1 MNVTLQRLFKIS
13 FFIYFCNYDATIAD
27 LLVPNQPINTD
38 FPETLFTNRFRS
50 FNSDWFKRFGWL
62 HYGIIRDAAFCFF
75 CTKSLSKGQIS
86 TGNIESAFV
95 KTGFWNWKKALEKD
109 RGLLKHQQSSAHNDA
124 VQRYVNAPVEN
135 HDVGEM
141 TSSNITQLR
150 RTNTNNLLKII
161 SNIKFLGEKYYWG
174 YKPKPHYINKLF
186 YNNCRMFYGSLF

>member
-13 FFIYFCNYDATIAD
+13 FFTYSCSYDVTITE

-38 FPETLFTNRFRS
+38 FPETSFTNQYRS
-50 FNSDWFKRFGWL
+50 FNPDWFKRFRWL
-62 HYGIIRDAAFCFF
+62 HYDISRDAVFCFV
-75 CTKSLSKGQIS
+75 CIKTLSKGQIY
-86 TGNIESAFV
+86 TGNVESAFV

-161 SNIKFLGEKYYWG
+161 SNIKFLGKKYSWG
-174 YKPKPHYINKLF
+174 YKPKPQYVKKLF
-186 YNNCRMFYGSLF
+186 YNNYRMFYGSLL